1 MNSVRN
7 SGAVLVV
14 LALVLSNL
22 VLFSDAWGQET
33 EAVEVHRDTLLAVAR
48 DMMAEARFCVLITLD
63 ASGHPRARAMEPF
76 PPEKNMVVWMGTS
89 RVTRKVEELRND
101 PRVTLYYAHP
111 EGAGYVSL
119 YGTARLV
126 DTPEEK
132 ERRWK
137 KEWSK
142 FYPDKEASYTLIAV
156 TPERLEVVDF
166 TRGLMGD
173 PKTWK
178 PASVTF

>member
-1 MNSVRN
+1 MNPVRN
-7 SGAVLVV
+7 AGVIWVAVIIALSV
-14 LALVLSNL
+14 LL
-22 VLFSDAWGQET
+22 LFSDACGQEA
-33 EAVEVHRDTLLAVAR
+33 EGVETPRDTLLAVAQT
-48 DMMAEARFCVLITLD
+48 MMAEARFCVLITLD
-63 ASGHPRARAMEPF
+63 ASGHPRARAMDPF
-76 PPEKNMVVWMGTS
+76 PPEENMVIWLGTA
-89 RVTRKVEELRND
+89 RVTRKVEEIRKD
-101 PRVTLYYAHP
+101 PRVTLYYGHP

-126 DTPEEK
+126 ETPEEK

-137 KEWSK
+137 EEWSK
-142 FYPDKEASYTLIAV
+142 WYPDKEASYILIAV

-178 PASVTF
+178 PASVKF

>member
-1 MNSVRN
+1 MI
-7 SGAVLVV
+7 VLV
-14 LALVLSNL
+14 LALSNL
-22 VLFSDAWGQET
+22 VIFSDAYGQET
-33 EAVEVHRDTLLAVAR
+33 EGVETPHDTLLTVAR
-48 DMMAEARFCVLITLD
+48 DMMAKARFCVLITLD
-63 ASGHPRARAMEPF
+63 ASGHPRARAMDPF
-76 PPEKNMVVWMGTS
+76 PPEENMVVWMGTS
-89 RVTRKVEELRND
+89 RVTRKVEEIRKD
-101 PRVTLYYAHP
+101 HRVTLYYGHP

-132 ERRWK
+132 ERLWK
-137 KEWSK
+137 EEWSK
-142 FYPDKEASYTLIAV
+142 WYPDKEASYILIAV

-173 PKTWK
+173 LKTWK